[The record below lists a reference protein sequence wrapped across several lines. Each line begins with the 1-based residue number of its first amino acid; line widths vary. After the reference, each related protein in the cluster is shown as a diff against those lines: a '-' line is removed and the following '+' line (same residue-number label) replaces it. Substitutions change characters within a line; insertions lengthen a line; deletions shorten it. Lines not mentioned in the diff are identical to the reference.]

1 MHPIQSNLTLVFL
14 PIPSYYSIL
23 YIYYTVF
30 ITMVLAALATI
41 YINTE
46 ESQAEGEQAL
56 SGTYN
61 VYSTGNADNSNGQ
74 QLGESLING
83 IVIVSVICAV
93 TFLIVLLY
101 KYRCMKVLI
110 GYMILASVMLLGF
123 LSAVMF
129 QVAID
134 RYDLRIDTI
143 SFYFFIYNFC
153 ITGTTAIFFAKG
165 FPVYITQ
172 GYLIATSIIV
182 SWQLSHFDA
191 WTAWVLLVLLA
202 LYDLFAVLTPCGPLK
217 ALVKLMQQTDAPDMP
232 GLLYEASLPA
242 NTPQRRQRPA
252 NTRATASSNSNNEP
266 ATSSSTDTNPV
277 PPPPAAS
284 TEPPSPAAVFA
295 TPNEQLSTFS
305 SPIASVWSRAENG
318 AVEVQASLLPPP
330 SVESSETSETNAY
343 YETDTEPEF
352 QTTTSPFSTSRS
364 QPAAGLTEA
373 SLPTVS
379 STSMPTSTQLEE
391 TQTQPPPPPLDI
403 VNGNPTASIPLALA
417 KLYKLPLVDADPQP
431 RWVRRS
437 SQQENSAAANDDDA
451 NDSAADNAPVEY
463 SPAELNACVEV
474 YFPRHG
480 GRIVPRPEQRP
491 NEEMRYLVMDREG
504 THKRILFVNVE
515 TGRVFE
521 DLRERNAADD
531 DRDDDNDGTPE
542 RNSIRLGLGDFIFY
556 SILVSKAA
564 LYSFTTFA
572 ACTLAILTGLG
583 LTLLLLAVY
592 GKALPALPISIF
604 LGVTFYVMTRFSLQ
618 PWIQEIFIQECYV

>member
-1 MHPIQSNLTLVFL
+1 M
-14 PIPSYYSIL
+14 
-23 YIYYTVF
+23 TVF

-46 ESQAEGEQAL
+46 ESVQEGEQAL

-61 VYSTGNADNSNGQ
+61 VYSTGNDDNSNGQ

-83 IVIVSVICAV
+83 IVIVSVICAM
-93 TFLIVLLY
+93 TFVIVLLY

-134 RYDLRIDTI
+134 RYSLRIDTI
-143 SFYFFIYNFC
+143 TFYFFIYNFC

-242 NTPQRRQRPA
+242 NTPARRRQRPTA
-252 NTRATASSNSNNEP
+252 APRATTSSNSNNNEP
-266 ATSSSTDTNPV
+266 TSSSATNPV
-277 PPPPAAS
+277 PQTPPAAS
-284 TEPPSPAAVFA
+284 TEPTSTFA
-295 TPNEQLSTFS
+295 TSNEQSSSASTFPTT
-305 SPIASVWSRAENG
+305 PIASVWSRAENG
-318 AVEVQASLLPPP
+318 AVEVQASLPP
-330 SVESSETSETNAY
+330 SVESSETSEII
-343 YETDTEPEF
+343 ETHPEPAVE
-352 QTTTSPFSTSRS
+352 TTSPSSRS
-364 QPAAGLTEA
+364 QPTAVPIEAAL
-373 SLPTVS
+373 LPS
-379 STSMPTSTQLEE
+379 SSSQLEE
-391 TQTQPPPPPLDI
+391 TQTQPPPPLLD
-403 VNGNPTASIPLALA
+403 NGNPTASIPLALA
-417 KLYKLPLVDADPQP
+417 KLYKLPLVNGPQP

-437 SQQENSAAANDDDA
+437 SQQENTAPTSTAADADDDTNHEPA
-451 NDSAADNAPVEY
+451 EY
-463 SPAELNACVEV
+463 SPAELRACVDV
-474 YFPRHG
+474 YFPRNG
-480 GRIVPRPEQRP
+480 GRIMPHPEQRP
-491 NEEMRYLVMDREG
+491 NEEIRYLVMDREG
-504 THKRILFVNVE
+504 HQKRILFVNSE

-521 DLRERNAADD
+521 DLRDQNAADD
-531 DRDDDNDGTPE
+531 DGDGTPE

-604 LGVTFYVMTRFSLQ
+604 LGVTFYVITRFSLQ

>member
-1 MHPIQSNLTLVFL
+1 
-14 PIPSYYSIL
+14 
-23 YIYYTVF
+23 
-30 ITMVLAALATI
+30 MVLAALATI

-46 ESQAEGEQAL
+46 ESQQEGEQAL

-61 VYSTGNADNSNGQ
+61 VYSTGNDDNSNGQ

-83 IVIVSVICAV
+83 IVIVSVICAM

-134 RYDLRIDTI
+134 RYELRIDTI

-153 ITGTTAIFFAKG
+153 ITGTTAIFFSKG

-217 ALVKLMQQTDAPDMP
+217 ALVKLMQQTDAPEMP

-242 NTPQRRQRPA
+242 NTPRRQHQRQRPT
-252 NTRATASSNSNNEP
+252 NTRATTSSNANEP
-266 ATSSSTDTNPV
+266 ATNTNHV
-277 PPPPAAS
+277 PQPEPAAS
-284 TEPPSPAAVFA
+284 STEPTAV
-295 TPNEQLSTFS
+295 PSTFAIS
-305 SPIASVWSRAENG
+305 NEPCSTVPAPIASVWSRAENG
-318 AVEVQASLLPPP
+318 AVEVQTSLPP
-330 SVESSETSETNAY
+330 SVKSSETSETESAVRTTHLE
-343 YETDTEPEF
+343 ET
-352 QTTTSPFSTSRS
+352 SNRPFTSRS
-364 QPAAGLTEA
+364 QQSTTGPTTEA
-373 SLPTVS
+373 SLPLS
-379 STSMPTSTQLEE
+379 PLPLESQKPTPTPTPTHAPLE
-391 TQTQPPPPPLDI
+391 D
-403 VNGNPTASIPLALA
+403 NGNPTASIPLALA
-417 KLYKLPLVDADPQP
+417 KLYKLPLVDGPQP
-431 RWVRRS
+431 SWVRRS
-437 SQQENSAAANDDDA
+437 SRQENTAPTDAPADDT
-451 NDSAADNAPVEY
+451 AADAPAEY
-463 SPAELNACVEV
+463 SPAELKACVDV
-474 YFPRHG
+474 YFPRNG
-480 GRIVPRPEQRP
+480 GNIVPHPEQRP
-491 NEEMRYLVMDREG
+491 NEEIRYLVMDREG
-504 THKRILFVNVE
+504 NHKRILFVNAD

-521 DLRERNAADD
+521 DLRDKNAAEEQDD
-531 DRDDDNDGTPE
+531 DGTPE

-604 LGVTFYVMTRFSLQ
+604 LGVTFYVITRFSLQ